1 MGENYGKVLKE
12 IARVLKKNNTFLVT
26 THLHPDGDAIG
37 SEIVFLELLEALG
50 KKAVILNDTPLP
62 SLYSFLP
69 GSEKITTK
77 IRSNFKPEVA
87 IVLDTPAPH
96 RLGRVK
102 GYVLK
107 TPLIINIDHH
117 ISNVKFGHINWVD
130 INTSAVAE
138 EVIALLKYL
147 KLDIKP
153 AWAACL
159 YTAIL
164 TDTGSFRYMNT
175 TPLTHRIVAGLL
187 EKGIR
192 PEEVAQHI
200 YENNTLQK
208 IRSVSRTLKSL
219 KTTLDGKIAWV
230 VAPPYEN
237 YESDEDIVAYP
248 RSLKSAKVAILFR
261 ELKSNRVKVS
271 FRSKGEVDV
280 NTLAQKFGG
289 GGHKAASGCVVKG
302 KLSSVKRKVLK
313 ETTSYLNF
321 L

>member
-1 MGENYGKVLKE
+1 MLKE
-12 IARVLKKNNTFLVT
+12 IAGVLKKNNTFLVT
-26 THLHPDGDAIG
+26 THLHADGDAIG
-37 SEIVFLELLEALG
+37 SEIVFLELLESLG

-87 IVLDTPAPH
+87 VVLDTPAPH

-102 GYVLK
+102 DYVLK
-107 TPLIINIDHH
+107 IPFIINIDHH
-117 ISNVKFGHINWVD
+117 ISNVEFGHINWVD
-130 INTSAVAE
+130 VNASAVAE

-147 KLDIKP
+147 KLDITP
-153 AWAACL
+153 AWATCL

-192 PEEVAQHI
+192 PEKVAQQV
-200 YENNTLQK
+200 YESNSIQK
-208 IRSVSRTLKSL
+208 IYFIGQILKNL
-219 KTTLDGKIAWV
+219 KTASDGKIAWV
-230 VAPPYEN
+230 VVPPYEN

-248 RSLKSAKVAILFR
+248 RSLKSVKVAILFR
-261 ELKSNRVKVS
+261 ELKSDRVKVS
-271 FRSKGEVDV
+271 LRSKGGVDV

-289 GGHKAASGCVVKG
+289 GGHKAAAGCVVKG
-302 KLSSVKRKVLK
+302 KLSSVKRKVLR
-313 ETTSYLNF
+313 ETASYLNSTF
-321 L
+321 